1 MSKTQV
7 LVETYKNNG
16 ENFAKT
22 LTENGKTLMASMGVD
37 ETLTTEAKT
46 LVEDYSKSTLALF
59 NEAFSSEALKTPL
72 ETVPAQLNKV
82 IELQKSAFEKSVEFW
97 KKVAATYSLE
107 TQQKAAA
114 KAIELTRA
122 NYEAMVSAATANVKA
137 TQEYF
142 G

>member
-16 ENFAKT
+16 ENLAKT
-22 LTENGKTLMASMGVD
+22 LTENSKALLATAGVD
-37 ETLTTEAKT
+37 ETLTAEAKT
-46 LVEDYSKSTLALF
+46 LVEDFSKSSLALF
-59 NEAFSSEALKTPL
+59 NEAFSPEALKTPL
-72 ETVPAQLNKV
+72 EAMPAQLNKV

-97 KKVAATYSLE
+97 KKVAATYSFE
-107 TQQKAAA
+107 TQQKVAT

-122 NYEAMVSAATANVKA
+122 NYDAMVNAATANVKA

>member
-1 MSKTQV
+1 
-7 LVETYKNNG
+7 
-16 ENFAKT
+16 
-22 LTENGKTLMASMGVD
+22 
-37 ETLTTEAKT
+37 
-46 LVEDYSKSTLALF
+46 
-59 NEAFSSEALKTPL
+59 LKTPL

>member
-16 ENFAKT
+16 ENLAKT
-22 LTENGKTLMASMGVD
+22 LTENSKTLMATMGVD
-37 ETLTTEAKT
+37 ETLTAEAKT
-46 LVEDYSKSTLALF
+46 MVEEYSKSSLALF
-59 NEAFSSEALKTPL
+59 NEAFSPETLKTPL
-72 ETVPAQLNKV
+72 ESVPAQWNKV
-82 IELQKSAFEKSVEFW
+82 VELQKTAFEKSVEFW
-97 KKVAATYSLE
+97 KRVATSYSFE
-107 TQQKAAA
+107 HQQKAAT

-122 NYEAMVSAATANVKA
+122 NYEALVSAATANVKA